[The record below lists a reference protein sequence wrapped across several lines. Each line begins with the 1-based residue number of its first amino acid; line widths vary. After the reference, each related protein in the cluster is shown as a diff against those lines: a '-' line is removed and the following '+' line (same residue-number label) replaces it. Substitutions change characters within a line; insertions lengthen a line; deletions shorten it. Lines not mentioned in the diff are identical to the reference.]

1 MDKEAHR
8 HAKFQTLDCSREI
21 SPLNL
26 YFDRLLLLKVYK
38 IPAKNVQRIYVSWH
52 NLKKNSFLVSKTTKI
67 WWILTQALESLK
79 NLPLIGSFC
88 AKYITLDL
96 KSIEELSFVTL
107 KSDPKF
113 GEKVTCGLEYD
124 MRNFA
129 NLHQSTR
136 KSQNWDKINPF
147 IQSRKCMSLKFI
159 E

>member
-1 MDKEAHR
+1 MGKEAHK

-79 NLPLIGSFC
+79 NLHFNWFLLCKVHNAWPK
-88 AKYITLDL
+88 KYRGVIFRDT
-96 KSIEELSFVTL
+96 EEWSKIWR
-107 KSDPKF
+107 KSDLRF
-113 GEKVTCGLEYD
+113 GIWHEE
-124 MRNFA
+124 F
-129 NLHQSTR
+129 R
-136 KSQNWDKINPF
+136 KSSPEHSKVSKLGQN
-147 IQSRKCMSLKFI
+147 
-159 E
+159 